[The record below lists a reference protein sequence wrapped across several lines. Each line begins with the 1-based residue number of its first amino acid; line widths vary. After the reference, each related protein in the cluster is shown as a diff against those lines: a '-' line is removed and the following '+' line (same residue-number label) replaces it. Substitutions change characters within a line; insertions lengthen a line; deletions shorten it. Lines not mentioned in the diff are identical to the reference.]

1 MCWSHVDLNKY
12 RTDAS
17 SIASWEAMKS
27 ANSSGAGS
35 HGTDALSKYLECVG
49 LRLALRRPTLLKRQV
64 LPEVR
69 QDLVFPLTHHVT
81 SVITRAHAELMWNA

>member
-27 ANSSGAGS
+27 ANSSGA
-35 HGTDALSKYLECVG
+35 ARFLERLS
-49 LRLALRRPTLLKRQV
+49 
-64 LPEVR
+64 
-69 QDLVFPLTHHVT
+69 
-81 SVITRAHAELMWNA
+81 